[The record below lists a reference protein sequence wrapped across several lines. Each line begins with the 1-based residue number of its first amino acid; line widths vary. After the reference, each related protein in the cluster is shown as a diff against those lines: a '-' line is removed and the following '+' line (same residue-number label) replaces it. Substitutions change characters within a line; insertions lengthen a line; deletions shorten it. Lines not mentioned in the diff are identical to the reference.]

1 MCTRIDKALTE
12 EEDEPLPVFASE
24 ELPESSDN
32 SDIEEDTDDDPDT
45 ESDITNCDREHSR
58 CLQYST
64 KIHERVFDKLVAEEF
79 LTGKHDECPLFHAV
93 CAYAAEQ
100 IGQLEDENPF
110 VRDFLRFERCL
121 AETIVQNLNDHIK
134 DALEELIMKQ
144 TMLVETMFQFK
155 FSHARKAIAAQ
166 RQLQFIIKI
175 EEKVYQEM
183 KEMTAGNRLSQLHDM
198 IKEVKDSCLQT
209 LPQKAG
215 KESVFVDEG
224 ETIAKTQDLQVADKI
239 RDFVCHKFNERF
251 CKRVRGRIRV
261 LNVTETVERCVRS
274 MQDQVK
280 DDLQAVR
287 IVSNV
292 IQAAYRPV
300 TNVDSLNVKRGLP
313 WKLILKDFFNK
324 LFTRKDPKAKYTKEW
339 KATVALDFLKSFD
352 PMQLAKAYSVDVE
365 ETLKKAHKEFKSS
378 IVELEAATQE
388 IVEEA
393 QGQQRQIRISDGYE
407 LAAVYLK
414 SKSFLGILQ
423 HGVPEKGDVI
433 GKGPRSTVH
442 RCKGGSW
449 GSGADVVFKDR
460 KPWPPVS
467 REAWPA
473 YLYFAM

>member
-12 EEDEPLPVFASE
+12 EKDEPPPVLASE
-24 ELPESSDN
+24 ELPEGSDN
-32 SDIEEDTDDDPDT
+32 SDIEEDTDDDKDN
-45 ESDITNCDREHSR
+45 ESDITNRDREHYS

-64 KIHERVFDKLVAEEF
+64 KIHERVFDSLVTEEF

-121 AETIVQNLNDHIK
+121 AETIVENLNVHVK
-134 DALEELIMKQ
+134 DALEELITKQ
-144 TMLVETMFQFK
+144 TILIETMFQFK
-155 FSHARKAIAAQ
+155 FSHVRKAIAAQ

-175 EEKVYQEM
+175 EKRVYQEL
-183 KEMTAGNRLSQLHDM
+183 KEMTAGNRLSQLQDM

-209 LPQKAG
+209 LPQEAG
-215 KESVFVDEG
+215 IENFFVDEG
-224 ETIAKTQDLQVADKI
+224 ETIPKNRDIQVADKI
-239 RDFVCHKFNERF
+239 RDFVCHKFNKRF
-251 CKRVRGRIRV
+251 CKHVRGRIKV

-287 IVSNV
+287 IVSTV

-300 TNVDSLNVKRGLP
+300 TNVDSVNVKRGLP
-313 WKLILKDFFNK
+313 WKLILKDFFIN
-324 LFTRKDPKAKYTKEW
+324 LFARNDPKAKYTKEW
-339 KATVALDFLKSFD
+339 KATVALHFLESFD
-352 PMQLAKAYSVDVE
+352 PMQLATAYSADVE
-365 ETLKKAHKEFKSS
+365 ETLEKAHKEFKSS
-378 IVELEAATQE
+378 IVELKAATQE

-393 QGQQRQIRISDGYE
+393 QGQQRQIRINDGYE

-433 GKGPRSTVH
+433 GKDPRSTVH

-449 GSGADVVFKDR
+449 GSGADVVLKGR